1 MTDNDTLGMDS
12 TESDVS
18 INHNFAFSREYL
30 EQYATLTDWTDVSYN
45 NFKNGYFSNH
55 EKLSSVPKKRLIE
68 QLVKISMPIITAL
81 RNDLSEKFISTFS
94 SKRYTALE
102 LKSKKSLA
110 AFAGD
115 IYLITAF
122 LVDIKKINIQTM
134 GQVFNYTNI
143 NISNEHIE
151 EKLDL
156 ILEENKSLKEIIV
169 NLSDKI
175 DALTKSLINKTPFT
189 FATLAANLKTP
200 LIDLTYNNNQLMP
213 PPPGTP
219 CSTKR
224 KNTQET
230 NSNSNK
236 IQKVDTIKSS
246 NTGFNKGNV
255 SQKKTLKNFDS
266 TKPGASS
273 TSMNNNNWQKP
284 KFDRKNEKFEAKK
297 VQKSFAKSVGTG
309 NFDGLGSVDRPH
321 CIQIKRVATTCEPE
335 KIQNFITQEL
345 KIAYSDFKEFEL
357 PHQHFK
363 AYTLTISFLDKKI
376 VHEKDKWPKGW
387 VVKSFYQP
395 KTQSNPTHSTKD
407 AFNFGSN
414 KTNIA
419 SNGSNKQPS

>member
-18 INHNFAFSREYL
+18 INHNVAFSREYL

-297 VQKSFAKSVGTG
+297 VQKSFAY
-309 NFDGLGSVDRPH
+309 RP
-321 CIQIKRVATTCEPE
+321 
-335 KIQNFITQEL
+335 L
-345 KIAYSDFKEFEL
+345 
-357 PHQHFK
+357 
-363 AYTLTISFLDKKI
+363 
-376 VHEKDKWPKGW
+376 
-387 VVKSFYQP
+387 
-395 KTQSNPTHSTKD
+395 
-407 AFNFGSN
+407 
-414 KTNIA
+414 
-419 SNGSNKQPS
+419 